1 VDLSDV
7 SSDEDPDNMTLY
19 SSALPPVS
27 RLGGSVSRLDR
38 DDQRYRKNRNRSLQN
53 STSFHL

>member
-1 VDLSDV
+1 LF
-7 SSDEDPDNMTLY
+7 PNFKLFRLY